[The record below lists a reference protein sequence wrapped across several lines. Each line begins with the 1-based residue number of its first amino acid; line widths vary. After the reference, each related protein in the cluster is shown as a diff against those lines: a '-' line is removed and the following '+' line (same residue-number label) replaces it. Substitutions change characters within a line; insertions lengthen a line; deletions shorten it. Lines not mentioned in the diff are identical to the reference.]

1 MRKKIIAIGIIFLL
15 LGIVLLD
22 VSNIE
27 ISQNTEKIKFWNLYR
42 SGEYVSE
49 ELNFTSNYALVYS
62 FNQTLSGVIYS
73 SSLNSLNL
81 TNLKNFSINPT
92 LVEGKMLNYDLGPGS
107 YYIVILSNTNPNITY
122 TFVNLNKS
130 ILPALLELFGIILAV
145 LGITIAIIGIILKKK

>member
-81 TNLKNFSINPT
+81 TNLKNFSIKPT
-92 LVEGKMLNYDLGPGS
+92 VVEGKMLTYDLGPGS

-130 ILPALLELFGIILAV
+130 ILPALLELFGIILAG

>member
-81 TNLKNFSINPT
+81 TNLKNFSIKPT
-92 LVEGKMLNYDLGPGS
+92 VVEGKMLNYDLGPGS

-130 ILPALLELFGIILAV
+130 ILPALLELFGIILAG